1 MTDIDYLIVIP
12 VYKVN
17 ERTLKCINS
26 IKDYENLLLVDN
38 TEKREC
44 KVFLKSSRYEGLRV
58 KYQNQN
64 AGVPR
69 AWNIGLRENHDWT
82 FIVSSSMIFPEGFKP
97 IVKMLE
103 NYEGLIFRTNHSWH
117 CAGLSKK
124 IVEQVG
130 YFDENFFPGYLED
143 CDWDYR
149 SMLNET
155 KEYENFE
162 IPAICQVSG
171 GATIDGAQVIIA
183 PLRDYFV
190 CKWGGPEWE
199 VDDGPYVGYPTVW
212 QRGETIYKY
221 PFNKKENDISYWKK
235 NEIQDLKDK
244 YGLL

>member
-1 MTDIDYLIVIP
+1 MTNIDYIICIP

-17 ERTLKCINS
+17 ERTRKCINS
-26 IKDYENLLLVDN
+26 IKDYEHVLLIDN
-38 TEKREC
+38 TEDREC
-44 KVFLKSSRYEGLRV
+44 SVFLKSQRYKGLRV

-69 AWNIGLRENHDWT
+69 AWNVGLREKHDWT
-82 FIVSSSMIFPEGFKP
+82 FIVSSSMIFQKGFKP
-97 IVKMLE
+97 IAAMLE
-103 NYEGLIFRTNHSWH
+103 GYEGLIFRTNHSWH
-117 CAGLSKK
+117 CAGLSKE
-124 IVEQVG
+124 IIEQVG

-149 SMLNET
+149 SILNGT
-155 KEYENFE
+155 KEYGNYD

-190 CKWGGPEWE
+190 SKWGGPEWE

-212 QRGETIYKY
+212 QGGKTIYKH
-221 PFNKKENDISYWKK
+221 PFNNKENDIKYWEPA
-235 NEIQDLKDK
+235 EIQDLKDK